1 MFLTTINHNN
11 QFIINSNDQTVS
23 KEELIIRKKLGLM
36 IQQAVAWKLDDSRFF
51 FAI

>member
-11 QFIINSNDQTVS
+11 QFIINSNDQT

>member
-11 QFIINSNDQTVS
+11 QFIINDQTVS